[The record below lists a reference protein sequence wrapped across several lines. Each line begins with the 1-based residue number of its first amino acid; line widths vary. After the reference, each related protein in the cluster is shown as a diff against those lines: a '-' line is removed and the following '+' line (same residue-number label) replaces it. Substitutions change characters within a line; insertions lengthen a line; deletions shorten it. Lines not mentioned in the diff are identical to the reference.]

1 MKFLQRLSIRLGNRD
16 SFKRSLIF
24 AHEWAPHYNTPI
36 NLKVTTNI
44 GKEYTV
50 LYESVTG
57 PFFTRY
63 TKDDLLSPVDHYEIC
78 TRLHELFSRME
89 RFGERIVDIEEVSH
103 LASK

>member
-44 GKEYTV
+44 GKEYIV
-50 LYESVTG
+50 LYESVIG
-57 PFFTRY
+57 PFVQY
-63 TKDDLLSPVDHYEIC
+63 NKDCPLSPVDRYEIH
-78 TRLHELFSRME
+78 TRLYELFSRME

-103 LASK
+103 LAGK